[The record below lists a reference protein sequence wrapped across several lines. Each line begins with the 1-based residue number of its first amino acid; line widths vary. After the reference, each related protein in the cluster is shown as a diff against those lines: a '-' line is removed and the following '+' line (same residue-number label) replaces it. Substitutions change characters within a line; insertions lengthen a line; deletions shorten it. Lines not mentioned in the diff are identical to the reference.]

1 MILYT
6 TIFTI
11 ILESPTKSVYHTYE
25 KRPHVFDKLY
35 RMKIL
40 LKYIIILLV
49 WAIGTT
55 AQAELTNKMFN
66 IRHIGHVEGLSS
78 QRVFSIVE
86 DNHHA
91 MWIATKAGIDRY
103 NGQMVKNYTLEGNFY
118 YGDMAGR
125 RIRLLYHEKYGLWA
139 YDHTGRI
146 YRYRPDTDS
155 FEQELYLG
163 ESIKGEIILNKL
175 CMDPNGTLWL
185 GLSKGLYK
193 KAPDEAVSQIIPNK
207 YINDIIC
214 VGDSLFT
221 GTSNGV
227 LYISCSNP
235 QHTKVLTE
243 NKNVQTLFYDS
254 AHKQLWIGTFNNG
267 LWTLDPTTG
276 IVEHIEKQ
284 NSCFSSPIRA
294 ITAYDD
300 HTLLIGIDGGG
311 VHTVNLETKRSNLFI
326 NTEDNSDIYLQGNG
340 VYAVTRDHQGNIWI
354 GSYTGGVSVAIYL
367 KYPITI
373 LNHERGNPQSLAND
387 NVNDIEE
394 NTNGDIWFATD
405 DGISILTPSG
415 IWKHILKSTVTV
427 TLCKGKDSN
436 IWAGTYG
443 DGVYQLDKSGKTTTH
458 LTEGK
463 GELTTNYIFSV
474 TEDYDGDLWIG
485 GLDGGLVKWDKSRQR
500 KQVFDVNWIHSIMAI
515 NHHQIAVATVNGFC
529 IIDKQS
535 GTVKPYATTQDLNEQ
550 NASAY
555 IISML
560 FNDDGT
566 VWLGTEGGGLSLYNM
581 NTHELKTF
589 TTHEGMLSDD
599 VYSLQRDSQ
608 GGIWASTGKGLAIV
622 KDFQV
627 SNLNYIYDI
636 DKVYNKSSYTQL
648 SDGRFAYGST
658 NGAVFISPDA
668 VMMVDYQAPLRFTDL
683 RVEYLNP
690 HEARQLHPCIY
701 QMLVDKDVHLGYSH
715 NSFVVTFESIN
726 YRFQHDIAYQ
736 YILDG
741 YEKSWSNLSS
751 NGSVRYTNV
760 SPGTYTLKVR
770 SLRKSNGEIISE
782 QTLPIQIAQPWW
794 NSWYAWIVY
803 ICLVG
808 GIFYFILR
816 FKSNQLQKQYDED
829 KIKFFIDTAHDIRTP
844 VTLIMAPLEDLGKQ
858 QELSVDAHQLLDMA
872 RNNTRKLH
880 TLITQLLEFE
890 KVDTHKKSITLEP
903 VNLSELL
910 VEECASFQA
919 LCDKK
924 QLHLHISLPDQDVY
938 AMADRH
944 LMEMLL
950 DNLLSNACKYTP
962 SHGNIEISLR
972 YNKQKVIIE
981 VKDNGIGI
989 PSKARKHLF
998 NSVYRAENARESHE
1012 SGTGFGLLQVQRI
1025 VKMLHGKVSY
1035 ESEVNKGTT
1044 FSVTLQKAHNT
1055 AAVSQTLQATSHL
1068 SSPSQQNENTT
1079 YSSPEKKEVEEKLE
1093 GKDTLLIVEDHEEL
1107 RYYLRKTFEHYYRV
1121 IDVANGK
1128 EALDYLSNEYPDLI
1142 LSDVMMPGIQGDEL
1156 CQMVKENPDTAGIP
1170 FILLTAKTNY
1180 DAVVEGLKKGAD
1192 DYIPKPFSTEI
1203 LKLKVRGFIENRN
1216 RQRDFFMRQALKE
1229 VENGR
1234 NNTTSTPDQPAQQSD
1249 DTIDNQ
1255 PALSESDHAFVIRA
1269 TQLVIENISNAEFNI
1284 NSLCQEMAMS
1294 RTLFYSR
1301 LKSLT
1306 GKAPQ
1311 EFIRIIRLQQAAE
1324 LLKQGKNVTEV
1335 ATDTGFI
1342 NVKYFSMLFKKQFGI
1357 QPSKYEQD
1365 SSASS
1370 SDKQ

>member
-1 MILYT
+1 
-6 TIFTI
+6 
-11 ILESPTKSVYHTYE
+11 
-25 KRPHVFDKLY
+25 
-35 RMKIL
+35 MKIL
-40 LKYIIILLV
+40 LKYIIIFLI
-49 WAIGTT
+49 WTISST

-66 IRHIGHVEGLSS
+66 IRHIGHIEGLSS

-86 DNHHA
+86 DHHHA

-146 YRYRPDTDS
+146 YQYRPDTDS

-175 CMDPNGTLWL
+175 CMDSNGILWL

-193 KAPDEAVSQIIPNK
+193 KAPDEAVSQIIPDK

-214 VGDSLFT
+214 VGDSLFI

-227 LYISCSNP
+227 QYISCSNP
-235 QHTKVLTE
+235 QHTKILTE
-243 NKNVQTLFYDS
+243 NKNVQTLFYDN

-267 LWTLDPTTG
+267 LWTLNPKTCT
-276 IVEHIEKQ
+276 VEPIEKQ
-284 NSCFSSPIRA
+284 KSCFSSPIRA

-311 VHTVNLETKRSNLFI
+311 VHTVNLETKKSDLFI

-415 IWKHILKSTVTV
+415 IWKHVLKSTVTV

-443 DGVYQLDKSGKTTTH
+443 DGVYQLDKSGKIITH
-458 LTEGK
+458 LTERK
-463 GELTTNYIFSV
+463 GELTTNYIFSI

-485 GLDGGLVKWDKSRQR
+485 GLDGGLVKWDKSIQR
-500 KQVFDVNWIHSIMAI
+500 KEVFDVNWIHSIMAI
-515 NHHQIAVATVNGFC
+515 NHYQIAVATVNGFC
-529 IIDKQS
+529 IIDKQNK
-535 GTVKPYATTQDLNEQ
+535 TVKQYATTQDLNEQ
-550 NASAY
+550 NASSY

-560 FNDDGT
+560 FNDDKT

-581 NTHELKTF
+581 DTHELKTF

-599 VYSLQRDSQ
+599 VYSLQRDTQ

-622 KDFQV
+622 KNFQV

-668 VMMVDYQAPLRFTDL
+668 VMMVNYQAPLRFTDL

-690 HEARQLHPCIY
+690 HEAKQLHPCIY
-701 QMLVDKDVHLGYSH
+701 QMLVDKDIHLGYSH
-715 NSFVVTFESIN
+715 NSFIVTFESIN

-751 NGSVRYTNV
+751 SGSVRYTNV

-794 NSWYAWIVY
+794 NSWYAWIIY
-803 ICLVG
+803 ICLIGSV
-808 GIFYFILR
+808 FYFILR
-816 FKSNQLQKQYDED
+816 YKSNQLQKQYDED

-844 VTLIMAPLEDLGKQ
+844 VTLIMAPLEDLDKQ
-858 QELSVDAHQLLDMA
+858 QGLAADARHLLDMA

-890 KVDTHKKSITLEP
+890 KVDTHKKSIKLKP

-924 QLHLHISLPDQDVY
+924 QLHLHISLPSQDVY
-938 AMADRH
+938 AMADKQ

-962 SHGNIEISLR
+962 SHGNIEINLQ

-981 VKDNGIGI
+981 VKDSGIGI
-989 PSKARKHLF
+989 PSKAKKHLF
-998 NSVYRAENARESHE
+998 NSVYRADNARESHE
-1012 SGTGFGLLQVQRI
+1012 PGTGFGLLQVQRI

-1035 ESEVNKGTT
+1035 ESVVNKGTT

-1055 AAVSQTLQATSHL
+1055 AAVSQTLQATSNL
-1068 SSPSQQNENTT
+1068 SSPSLQNDNTA
-1079 YSSPEKKEVEEKLE
+1079 YASSEKKEVEEKLE

-1121 IDVANGK
+1121 IDVSNGK

-1229 VENGR
+1229 VENAR
-1234 NNTTSTPDQPAQQSD
+1234 NNTTSIPEQTTQQSD
-1249 DTIDNQ
+1249 ETIDNQ

-1311 EFIRIIRLQQAAE
+1311 EFIRIIRLQKAAE

-1335 ATDTGFI
+1335 AADTGFI

-1357 QPSKYEQD
+1357 QPSKYEQE
-1365 SSASS
+1365 SSTLS
-1370 SDKQ
+1370 SDK

>member
-1 MILYT
+1 
-6 TIFTI
+6 
-11 ILESPTKSVYHTYE
+11 
-25 KRPHVFDKLY
+25 
-35 RMKIL
+35 
-40 LKYIIILLV
+40 
-49 WAIGTT
+49 
-55 AQAELTNKMFN
+55 
-66 IRHIGHVEGLSS
+66 
-78 QRVFSIVE
+78 
-86 DNHHA
+86 
-91 MWIATKAGIDRY
+91 
-103 NGQMVKNYTLEGNFY
+103 
-118 YGDMAGR
+118 
-125 RIRLLYHEKYGLWA
+125 
-139 YDHTGRI
+139 
-146 YRYRPDTDS
+146 
-155 FEQELYLG
+155 
-163 ESIKGEIILNKL
+163 
-175 CMDPNGTLWL
+175 
-185 GLSKGLYK
+185 
-193 KAPDEAVSQIIPNK
+193 
-207 YINDIIC
+207 
-214 VGDSLFT
+214 
-221 GTSNGV
+221 
-227 LYISCSNP
+227 
-235 QHTKVLTE
+235 
-243 NKNVQTLFYDS
+243 
-254 AHKQLWIGTFNNG
+254 
-267 LWTLDPTTG
+267 
-276 IVEHIEKQ
+276 
-284 NSCFSSPIRA
+284 
-294 ITAYDD
+294 
-300 HTLLIGIDGGG
+300 
-311 VHTVNLETKRSNLFI
+311 
-326 NTEDNSDIYLQGNG
+326 
-340 VYAVTRDHQGNIWI
+340 
-354 GSYTGGVSVAIYL
+354 
-367 KYPITI
+367 
-373 LNHERGNPQSLAND
+373 
-387 NVNDIEE
+387 
-394 NTNGDIWFATD
+394 
-405 DGISILTPSG
+405 
-415 IWKHILKSTVTV
+415 
-427 TLCKGKDSN
+427 
-436 IWAGTYG
+436 
-443 DGVYQLDKSGKTTTH
+443 
-458 LTEGK
+458 
-463 GELTTNYIFSV
+463 
-474 TEDYDGDLWIG
+474 
-485 GLDGGLVKWDKSRQR
+485 
-500 KQVFDVNWIHSIMAI
+500 MAI

-858 QELSVDAHQLLDMA
+858 QELSVDARQLLDMA

-972 YNKQKVIIE
+972 YNKQK
-981 VKDNGIGI
+981 
-989 PSKARKHLF
+989 
-998 NSVYRAENARESHE
+998 
-1012 SGTGFGLLQVQRI
+1012 
-1025 VKMLHGKVSY
+1025 
-1035 ESEVNKGTT
+1035 
-1044 FSVTLQKAHNT
+1044 
-1055 AAVSQTLQATSHL
+1055 L
-1068 SSPSQQNENTT
+1068 SS
-1079 YSSPEKKEVEEKLE
+1079 K
-1093 GKDTLLIVEDHEEL
+1093 
-1107 RYYLRKTFEHYYRV
+1107 
-1121 IDVANGK
+1121 
-1128 EALDYLSNEYPDLI
+1128 
-1142 LSDVMMPGIQGDEL
+1142 
-1156 CQMVKENPDTAGIP
+1156 
-1170 FILLTAKTNY
+1170 
-1180 DAVVEGLKKGAD
+1180 
-1192 DYIPKPFSTEI
+1192 
-1203 LKLKVRGFIENRN
+1203 
-1216 RQRDFFMRQALKE
+1216 
-1229 VENGR
+1229 
-1234 NNTTSTPDQPAQQSD
+1234 
-1249 DTIDNQ
+1249 
-1255 PALSESDHAFVIRA
+1255 
-1269 TQLVIENISNAEFNI
+1269 
-1284 NSLCQEMAMS
+1284 
-1294 RTLFYSR
+1294 
-1301 LKSLT
+1301 
-1306 GKAPQ
+1306 
-1311 EFIRIIRLQQAAE
+1311 
-1324 LLKQGKNVTEV
+1324 
-1335 ATDTGFI
+1335 
-1342 NVKYFSMLFKKQFGI
+1342 
-1357 QPSKYEQD
+1357 
-1365 SSASS
+1365 
-1370 SDKQ
+1370 